1 MLKQPL
7 SYCIEF
13 DGKAVTLEEQR
24 EAFLSLV
31 NCLLNLSA
39 QSQAKSKK
47 YASKKCQLEDK
58 IFMSDYHQKFHKVLL
73 QKISKNDQNAS

>member
-1 MLKQPL
+1 MKKQPL

-13 DGKAVTLEEQR
+13 DGKAVTPEEQR

-39 QSQAKSKK
+39 QSQAK
-47 YASKKCQLEDK
+47 SKKCQLEDK

-73 QKISKNDQNAS
+73 QKISKNDQNTSQF